1 MLEQAGWIRHLKR
14 GLLVA
19 VIFLLQFIFA
29 DKLRVFGV
37 APNFA
42 FAFVLTVSFLE
53 EQNYSFCAALALG
66 ILLDSVS
73 GRLFGTYTVL
83 FMVVALGIREFYH
96 SAFSENFVIEAAYGL
111 IVCFVYS
118 LCYAFFISLYRGEF
132 LTLLS
137 RTAWIEFLYNFL
149 VFLAMLILQKKIRKK
164 HRSVFHL

>member
-1 MLEQAGWIRHLKR
+1 MEQANWIHILKR
-14 GLLVA
+14 CLLVA
-19 VIFLLQFIFA
+19 AIYLLQFIFA
-29 DKLRVFGV
+29 DKLRLFGV

-42 FAFVLTVSFLE
+42 FAFVLTISFLK
-53 EQNYSFCAALALG
+53 EQKFSFYAALVLG

-83 FMVVALGIREFYH
+83 FMAVAFCIREFYH
-96 SAFSENFVIEAAYGL
+96 SAFSENLVIEAAYGL

-118 LCYAFFISLYRGEF
+118 LCFAFFISLFRGEF
-132 LTLLS
+132 FTLLS

-149 VFLAMLILQKKIRKK
+149 LFLAMLIIQKKVKKK